1 MAGVVS
7 TQDMRVT
14 EVRSEVVQYAMAD
27 LCWVANNLERSRVTS
42 FGH

>member
-1 MAGVVS
+1 MEGRGKLS

-14 EVRSEVVQYAMAD
+14 EVRSEVVRFAMAD
-27 LCWVANNLERSRVTS
+27 LYNNLERSRVTS